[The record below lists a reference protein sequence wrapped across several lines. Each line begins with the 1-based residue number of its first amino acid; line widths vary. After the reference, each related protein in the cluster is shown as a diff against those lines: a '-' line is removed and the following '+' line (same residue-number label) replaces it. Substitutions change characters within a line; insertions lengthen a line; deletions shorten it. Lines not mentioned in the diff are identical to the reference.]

1 MKIEKIILRAVKRVA
16 EEYGVPEE
24 EVWKAALKLKKEK
37 IEV

>member
-1 MKIEKIILRAVKRVA
+1 MEKIILRAVKRVS
-16 EEYGVPEE
+16 EKHGIPEE